1 MTVATRWLIP
11 GPGVY
16 RAPGTPHAAIN
27 SLAVANPGP
36 SPARVKVTTLR
47 LGHPVAM
54 FTVAPGRLVV
64 LGSKLVGGLS
74 DFSVQSSVPV
84 NVEED
89 SRPAGAPGV
98 VSSTGFPFGG

>member
-1 MTVATRWLIP
+1 
-11 GPGVY
+11 
-16 RAPGTPHAAIN
+16 
-27 SLAVANPGP
+27 
-36 SPARVKVTTLR
+36 
-47 LGHPVAM
+47 M

-64 LGSKLVGGLS
+64 LGLKLVGGLS
-74 DFSVQSSVPV
+74 DFSVLSSVPV